1 MDMTQAVALK
11 AEGKVL
17 SVMKSL
23 DRIGSGDAGAG
34 NGRGSRSSW
43 GRFDELFVSRSAP
56 ATAASTEYSG
66 AGADHGRRYATLS
79 LWADLLDGS
88 ACYQSHPRTILVECG
103 YYATVVDLA
112 PVGGLAFNVD
122 GGLVLVVLGR
132 SSRRGWG
139 VMGKK
144 ISGEEGELGG
154 VVA

>member
-1 MDMTQAVALK
+1 MQGLGMDREVVVAGGGFMNL
-11 AEGKVL
+11 
-17 SVMKSL
+17 
-23 DRIGSGDAGAG
+23 
-34 NGRGSRSSW
+34 
-43 GRFDELFVSRSAP
+43 LFSRSAP
-56 ATAASTEYSG
+56 TAAARTEYSG

-88 ACYQSHPRTILVECG
+88 GCYQSHPRTILVECG